1 MNNPNITGNT
11 FWSPLGVS
19 LVVLLIGNILTWLQN
34 YIAKKS
40 EIRNKR
46 LSFIDLFNL
55 EVNKLSSTLDSLIV
69 DLDDKT
75 YFAYKNINNASSTFP
90 ILQRMTEEVVVFS
103 SDDLRQQIIST
114 VDLASTLINDI
125 RVLEDF
131 FNAKKGEYSNIE
143 AEARKEMQDL
153 KIQLL
158 KMDIVLDE
166 NNKPTPLGGGS
177 SKQEKID
184 YAARLISEI
193 NAALSSAKNILDINT
208 NFSKEKRAILVA
220 RILDVKAKLRELL
233 TTMENLRIE
242 LVKSKWRL

>member
-1 MNNPNITGNT
+1 
-11 FWSPLGVS
+11 
-19 LVVLLIGNILTWLQN
+19 
-34 YIAKKS
+34 
-40 EIRNKR
+40 
-46 LSFIDLFNL
+46 
-55 EVNKLSSTLDSLIV
+55 
-69 DLDDKT
+69 
-75 YFAYKNINNASSTFP
+75 
-90 ILQRMTEEVVVFS
+90 
-103 SDDLRQQIIST
+103 
-114 VDLASTLINDI
+114 
-125 RVLEDF
+125 
-131 FNAKKGEYSNIE
+131 
-143 AEARKEMQDL
+143 MQDL

>member
-55 EVNKLSSTLDSLIV
+55 EVNKLSFTLDSLIV

>member
-69 DLDDKT
+69 DLDEKT
-75 YFAYKNINNASSTFP
+75 FYAYKNINNASSTFP

>member
-1 MNNPNITGNT
+1 MNTPNNSASG
-11 FWSPLGVS
+11 FLSPFGVS
-19 LVVLLIGNILTWLQN
+19 IVILLIANLLTWIHE
-34 YIAKKS
+34 YFTRKS
-40 EIRNKR
+40 DLRNKR

-55 EVNKLSSTLDSLIV
+55 EVNKLSLAFDSLII
-69 DLDDKT
+69 DLDEKT

-90 ILQRMTEEVVVFS
+90 ILQRMTEEVVIFS

-114 VDLASTLINDI
+114 VDLASTLVNDI

-143 AEARKEMQDL
+143 AEARKEMQLL
-153 KIQLL
+153 KIELL

-166 NNKPTPLGGGS
+166 KNKPTPLGAGS

-184 YAARLISEI
+184 YAARLITDI
-193 NAALSSAKNILDINT
+193 DAALSSAKNILDLNT
-208 NFSKEKRAILVA
+208 NFSKEKRAILVT

-233 TTMENLRIE
+233 STMENLRVE
-242 LVKSKWRL
+242 LAKSKWRL

>member
-55 EVNKLSSTLDSLIV
+55 EVNKLSSALDSLIV